1 MLSARCSI
9 HLRGKW
15 NYKRIPP
22 PPPPPAVD
30 AADTF
35 HARFTRAHVKPND
48 HGGVMFARSSTIP
61 RPRLRAKLLHA
72 LELNTEPVFL
82 ERAMEFDGILENG
95 KREAMY
101 FHDVID
107 K

>member
-1 MLSARCSI
+1 
-9 HLRGKW
+9 
-15 NYKRIPP
+15 
-22 PPPPPAVD
+22 
-30 AADTF
+30 
-35 HARFTRAHVKPND
+35 
-48 HGGVMFARSSTIP
+48 MFARSSTIP